1 MKEVYFLYNS
11 NSRINIF
18 LQVLGE
24 GNFHL
29 LTHHVVIGNQV
40 IIRGSYKETIKLI
53 LHALMVSVYI
63 KKNRFKTT
71 NQHHI
76 ETCAKIN
83 FQMFAAF

>member
-63 KKNRFKTT
+63 KKTGLKP
-71 NQHHI
+71 Q
-76 ETCAKIN
+76 IN
-83 FQMFAAF
+83 ITLKHVQRSTLKCL